1 MRIVFD
7 TCVLVPSFL
16 REVLLACAEVGQ
28 ADYIVS
34 HKILTEWSNVAKSKL
49 DKLEAEIAVAEFR
62 KTHPLA
68 ISSDAASLAQ
78 FWLPDLNDIHVLA
91 LAVEQNADAILT
103 FNKKDFPRSEVY
115 RYDLQILDPDEF
127 LRNLFK
133 KNRYEI
139 YRVLQPI
146 LRRAQDSNV
155 EMSMLELWKK
165 AWLPQFGRLVERL

>member
-49 DKLEAEIAVAEFR
+49 DKLEAEIAVADFR

-68 ISSDAASLAQ
+68 ISSDVASMAQ
-78 FWLPDLNDIHVLA
+78 FWLPDPNDIHVLG

-103 FNKKDFPRSEVY
+103 FNKKDFPKSEVY
-115 RYDLQILDPDEF
+115 RYGLQIIDPDEF
-127 LRNLFK
+127 LLNLFK

-139 YRVLQPI
+139 HRVIQPI
-146 LRRAQDSNV
+146 LKRAQESNV
-155 EMSMLELWKK
+155 EMCMLEIWKK